1 MKNLKMLLKP
11 IFLSLAIFIMM
22 TVVPNTA
29 FAATGDF
36 TYQAV
41 PDDAESIEVIG
52 YTGNDANLTIPMVID
67 GKTVLGIGDNA
78 FQGSD
83 TLKSFVVPE
92 SVTYIGMNAFSNC
105 SNLDSIRF
113 LGNAPIVGENA
124 FLNSSSNLKI
134 YYNPKNSG
142 FTNPWN
148 QIPSVPFISLTGIQ
162 IDKTSVDLSVG
173 DTFKP
178 TVTFVPSNATNK
190 NISWTSSVPK
200 VASVDNN
207 GTIKALS
214 VGTSTITATTEDGSL
229 IVSVSINVIGLPTLP
244 TGEYGNAQS
253 YTAINLFW
261 NAVQNATDYQIYRSN
276 TSNGSYAL
284 IATVKT
290 TGFTNSGLKKGTTY
304 YYKIRS
310 FNSKTGK
317 YSNYSPV
324 ITARTLD
331 DTIGSKLV
339 TYMSIL
345 NNRDSVFKKAV
356 ALHNGVKSNTC
367 AYTASEA
374 LRRIGLNIP
383 NGTGRTEQ
391 VEMHL
396 KARGWTREMNLNL
409 LQPGD
414 VCFTT
419 DSKGNKLGGHS
430 THTFIFMG
438 WANKEKTLMN
448 ICDNQVPTYGA
459 VYHTR
464 TIKKSEITDATAFFY
479 HTNQTDVSK
488 ILKLSTKLGVKSVAY
503 NKIQINWEKAT
514 SAYGYQIYRATS
526 RYGTY
531 SNIGTS
537 RSTSFVDSKAVN
549 GKTYYY
555 KVRAY
560 STATPSEKNVK
571 AITIYGNYS
580 SVYSVKAS
588 LPAPKVSFS
597 STVKGAVT
605 LSWNGV
611 GGATNYEVYRAKS
624 PKGAYSKLATTSKT
638 KYTNTKLTS
647 KKTYYYKVRAYRL
660 VGKTKVYSGYFYIN
674 GKVK

>member
-78 FQGSD
+78 FQGSN
-83 TLKSFVVPE
+83 TLKSIIVPE

-229 IVSVSINVIGLPTLP
+229 IVSVSINVIG
-244 TGEYGNAQS
+244 
-253 YTAINLFW
+253 
-261 NAVQNATDYQIYRSN
+261 
-276 TSNGSYAL
+276 
-284 IATVKT
+284 
-290 TGFTNSGLKKGTTY
+290 
-304 YYKIRS
+304 
-310 FNSKTGK
+310 
-317 YSNYSPV
+317 
-324 ITARTLD
+324 
-331 DTIGSKLV
+331 
-339 TYMSIL
+339 
-345 NNRDSVFKKAV
+345 
-356 ALHNGVKSNTC
+356 
-367 AYTASEA
+367 
-374 LRRIGLNIP
+374 
-383 NGTGRTEQ
+383 
-391 VEMHL
+391 
-396 KARGWTREMNLNL
+396 
-409 LQPGD
+409 
-414 VCFTT
+414 
-419 DSKGNKLGGHS
+419 
-430 THTFIFMG
+430 
-438 WANKEKTLMN
+438 
-448 ICDNQVPTYGA
+448 
-459 VYHTR
+459 
-464 TIKKSEITDATAFFY
+464 
-479 HTNQTDVSK
+479 
-488 ILKLSTKLGVKSVAY
+488 
-503 NKIQINWEKAT
+503 
-514 SAYGYQIYRATS
+514 
-526 RYGTY
+526 
-531 SNIGTS
+531 
-537 RSTSFVDSKAVN
+537 
-549 GKTYYY
+549 
-555 KVRAY
+555 
-560 STATPSEKNVK
+560 
-571 AITIYGNYS
+571 
-580 SVYSVKAS
+580 
-588 LPAPKVSFS
+588 
-597 STVKGAVT
+597 
-605 LSWNGV
+605 
-611 GGATNYEVYRAKS
+611 
-624 PKGAYSKLATTSKT
+624 
-638 KYTNTKLTS
+638 
-647 KKTYYYKVRAYRL
+647 
-660 VGKTKVYSGYFYIN
+660 
-674 GKVK
+674 